1 MSRLTNGAPA
11 RVFHQGPQL
20 ARCTMTGCSLA
31 VRTLVLFDRFG
42 RHTAGTS
49 DSSLMVASR
58 LHQGSTSLDTKGSPC
73 SDIGDNPPPS
83 ASCVKPDGAVFRGR
97 LI

>member
-1 MSRLTNGAPA
+1 MSRLTNGAPT

-42 RHTAGTS
+42 RHTAATP
-49 DSSLMVASR
+49 DIFLMVASR
-58 LHQGSTSLDTKGSPC
+58 RIKARH
-73 SDIGDNPPPS
+73 
-83 ASCVKPDGAVFRGR
+83 R
-97 LI
+97 LTPREALVV